1 MGQSKMDNPEKLVQT
16 ETQHI
21 LCIIKYIGIGAL
33 FIYLFIMYYISC
45 IAFEWI
51 EMYYYI
57 ENK

>member
-1 MGQSKMDNPEKLVQT
+1 MDNPEKLVQT

-21 LCIIKYIGIGAL
+21 LCIIIYIGIGAL